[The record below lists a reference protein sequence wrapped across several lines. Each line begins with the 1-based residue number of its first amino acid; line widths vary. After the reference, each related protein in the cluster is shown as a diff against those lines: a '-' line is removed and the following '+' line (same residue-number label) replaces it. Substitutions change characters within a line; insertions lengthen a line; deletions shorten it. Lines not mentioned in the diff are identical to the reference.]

1 MSGTLIGPAFGPFL
15 GGLIVTYAS
24 WRVIFWL
31 QTGLAGLAT
40 VGIYLLMPETIFHKK
55 IDDLAGHTGP
65 EKTRALLSM
74 LNPWGILKLFEY
86 PSAYYPKN
94 QKDDFY
100 LLSV

>member
-24 WRVIFWL
+24 WREIFWL

-40 VGIYLLMPETIFHKK
+40 IGIYFFMPETIFHKK
-55 IDDLAGHTGP
+55 IDDLEGYSGR
-65 EKTRALLSM
+65 EKGRALLSM

-86 PSAYYPKN
+86 PSTYYLVMPSFSRTR
-94 QKDDFY
+94 DEF
-100 LLSV
+100 